1 MSDSRGG
8 CQLAAVPPT
17 LTVAQ
22 ATGRGFTGLTHPRRQ
37 APEVLVPGGA
47 GRAPVPRGAGAA
59 CRTGGGRRIYGR
71 HRTPGLTGLVQP
83 VPVPGNTSGPRSAT
97 FVAACAEPDG
107 AARLPVPLVPRRGRR
122 PGALCSPPWQPGA
135 LCSPPWQPGAL
146 CSPPAGQGS
155 YFTPAVWALSPAF
168 GPGALSFPSPGPCAL
183 LPTEP
188 LCCGR
193 RGSCPTMLSLAGSCR
208 TVLSDDAFLSRR
220 ESWRRFVRSNGER
233 SDRYCVEA

>member
-47 GRAPVPRGAGAA
+47 GKAPVPRGAGAA

-97 FVAACAEPDG
+97 FVAAYAEPDG

-122 PGALCSPPWQPGA
+122 PGALCSPLPARGSLLPAPRPGFSA
-135 LCSPPWQPGAL
+135 PRPQPGAL

-155 YFTPAVWALSPAF
+155 LLPARGPGFLLHARSLGTLPPPS
-168 GPGALSFPSPGPCAL
+168 GPGALSFPSLARAPC
-183 LPTEP
+183 
-188 LCCGR
+188 
-193 RGSCPTMLSLAGSCR
+193 
-208 TVLSDDAFLSRR
+208 
-220 ESWRRFVRSNGER
+220 
-233 SDRYCVEA
+233 